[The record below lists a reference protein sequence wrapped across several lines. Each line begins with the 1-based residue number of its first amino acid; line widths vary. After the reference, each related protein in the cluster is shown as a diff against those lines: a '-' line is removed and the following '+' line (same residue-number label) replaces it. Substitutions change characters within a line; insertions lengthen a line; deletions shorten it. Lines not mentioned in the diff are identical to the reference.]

1 MNKQT
6 DPWETEMS
14 REFDH
19 RVRDLHEAPLT
30 LDRVKGRAGRIRRTR
45 RLVAAGGALAAA
57 AVIVPIVVFAGG
69 NLTDDGGPEPA
80 PKPTPDPTVIDP
92 SGTGFDYL
100 EGRTLHRADGTTLDL
115 LATYQ
120 DGSVLGELF
129 AGVRYDENGE
139 PSLDVVGD
147 TGEVVETHETAS
159 GIAATDDG
167 STIAYVDREGV
178 LWTQSDNGRISIHDG
193 LSPNSYPAAV
203 LCGQEDLDCAV
214 WINYGDG
221 STPPENVSSHFRLAE
236 VPDALSVGDA
246 TESRLVAV
254 LNESR
259 DEGSC
264 GGVYDIAGS
273 SYVWEGCESYLYD
286 FSPDDAH
293 LTGTHSY
300 LDGPGPGYITIL
312 DAANGKE
319 VARLD
324 PEDGYLGR
332 TVWQDT
338 GHVLA
343 TVFDTKGWSV
353 YRLGVDGSQE
363 RVLGPTPGDE
373 FTPGYTLLGAS

>member
-45 RLVAAGGALAAA
+45 RLVAAGSALAAA

-69 NLTDDGGPEPA
+69 NLTDDGGPDPA

-100 EGRTLHRADGTTLDL
+100 EGRILHRADGSTLDL
-115 LATYQ
+115 PATYQ

-139 PSLDVVGD
+139 PSLDIVDD
-147 TGEVVETHETAS
+147 TGDVVETHETAS

-167 STIAYVDREGV
+167 STIAYVDRDGI

-193 LSPNSYPAAV
+193 LSTNAYPATV

-221 STPPENVSSHFRLAE
+221 STTPENVSSHFRLAE

-246 TESRLVAV
+246 TESRLAAV
-254 LNESR
+254 LNESK

-264 GGVYDIAGS
+264 GGVYDITSS

-312 DAANGKE
+312 DAANGE
-319 VARLD
+319 ERARLD
-324 PEDGYLGR
+324 PKDGYIGR
-332 TVWQDT
+332 TVWQDA

-343 TVFDTKGWSV
+343 TVFDSKGWSV

-373 FTPGYTLLGAS
+373 FEPAYTLLGGS